1 MGQRQSAAM
10 SLEGAV
16 RRSGRVFSEHLAQ
29 FGLEHAG
36 FRGRAVGFDDYRER
50 RGSRHAHWK
59 ATHTASMSPR
69 PDFPLDARAAA
80 RDSHA
85 VDDNDVISTMTKP
98 SPPPPLL
105 EARNVQKHFG
115 RVVAL
120 REGNF
125 TLRPNEVHAL
135 VGDNGAGKSTLVK
148 ILSGVYQADAGEIA
162 IDGRPVTITN
172 PREARE
178 LGIETVYQDLALA
191 EHLDASGNLFLGR
204 EQLRPPPLSWFGFL
218 DKKAMRR
225 RAQEEMRRLKIGIH
239 SVDQP
244 VLSLSGGQRQAVAV
258 ARAIAWGTRIVIM
271 DEPTAALGVRESS
284 MVLELIKEVR
294 SQGLAV
300 IMISHNLPE
309 VFAVADRITVLRLG
323 KTIVTLDKGDTSLEA
338 IVGMMTG
345 ALAVA
350 A

>member
-1 MGQRQSAAM
+1 
-10 SLEGAV
+10 V
-16 RRSGRVFSEHLAQ
+16 
-29 FGLEHAG
+29 
-36 FRGRAVGFDDYRER
+36 
-50 RGSRHAHWK
+50 
-59 ATHTASMSPR
+59 TA
-69 PDFPLDARAAA
+69 
-80 RDSHA
+80 
-85 VDDNDVISTMTKP
+85 P
-98 SPPPPLL
+98 SPTPALL

-120 REGNF
+120 RDVDF
-125 TLRPNEVHAL
+125 SLRPNEVHAL
-135 VGDNGAGKSTLVK
+135 VGDNGAGKSTLIK
-148 ILSGVYQADAGEIA
+148 IISGVYQADGGEIA
-162 IDGRPVTITN
+162 IDGRPVTVAN

-191 EHLDASGNLFLGR
+191 DQLDASSNLFLGR
-204 EQLRPPPLSWFGFL
+204 ELLLHPPLSWFGFL

-225 RAQEEMRRLKIGIH
+225 RAQEEMRRLKIGIK
-239 SVDQP
+239 SVDQR

-294 SQGLAV
+294 SQGIAV
-300 IMISHNLPE
+300 IMVSHNLPE
-309 VFAVADRITVLRLG
+309 VFAVADRITVLRNG
-323 KTIVTLDKGDTSLEA
+323 KTIVSLATSETSLED

-345 ALAVA
+345 AVVVA

>member
-1 MGQRQSAAM
+1 M
-10 SLEGAV
+10 
-16 RRSGRVFSEHLAQ
+16 
-29 FGLEHAG
+29 
-36 FRGRAVGFDDYRER
+36 
-50 RGSRHAHWK
+50 
-59 ATHTASMSPR
+59 TA
-69 PDFPLDARAAA
+69 
-80 RDSHA
+80 
-85 VDDNDVISTMTKP
+85 P

-120 REGNF
+120 REANF
-125 TLRPNEVHAL
+125 TLRPNEVHAI
-135 VGDNGAGKSTLVK
+135 VGDNGAGKSTLIK
-148 ILSGVYQADAGEIA
+148 IISGVYHADSGEIA
-162 IDGRPVTITN
+162 IDGRPVTIAN

-178 LGIETVYQDLALA
+178 FGIETVYQDLALA
-191 EHLDASGNLFLGR
+191 DHLDSSGNLFLGR

-225 RAQEEMRRLKIGIH
+225 RAQEEMRRLKIGIQ

-271 DEPTAALGVRESS
+271 V
-284 MVLELIKEVR
+284 
-294 SQGLAV
+294 
-300 IMISHNLPE
+300 SHNLPE

-323 KTIVTLDKGDTSLEA
+323 RTIVSLDKSETSLEDV
-338 IVGMMTG
+338 VGMMTG